1 MIPLPHSA
9 GPPAMP
15 TPVPGCPLCV
25 RLDTARRAARDRGD
39 QASADKFSGAYVK
52 HHTTRHPGLW

>member
-1 MIPLPHSA
+1 
-9 GPPAMP
+9 MP